1 MFVVFIAT
9 GGLRVEE
16 EIGPCLTLRPTVAP
30 PRAGR
35 RLHGSL
41 SPGECGSK
49 LKSLS
54 SLLDLLTTQNIQ
66 ALLFK
71 LKICFFPISPTLKKS
86 VFNPLPAVYVC
97 LECLIWI
104 LPFSS
109 NLSKAAWGALEKK
122 GSQLMIRSYEIG
134 VLFLPMYMVRR
145 EVIVSSYAVG
155 KAICL
160 FTLSHRGSDINSPL
174 LIVFKWTLYKLYSL
188 HIVSCFRPIR

>member
-54 SLLDLLTTQNIQ
+54 SLLDLLTTQNMQ

-71 LKICFFPISPTLKKS
+71 LKICFFPISSTLKKS

-145 EVIVSSYAVG
+145 EVINQRIIFVSSYAVG

-160 FTLSHRGSDINSPL
+160 FTLSHRGSDNSPL
-174 LIVFKWTLYKLYSL
+174 LIVFK
-188 HIVSCFRPIR
+188 